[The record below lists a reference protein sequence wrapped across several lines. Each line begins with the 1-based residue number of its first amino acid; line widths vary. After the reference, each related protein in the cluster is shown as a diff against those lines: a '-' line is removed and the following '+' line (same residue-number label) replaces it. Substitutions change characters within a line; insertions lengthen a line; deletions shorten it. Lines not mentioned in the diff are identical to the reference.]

1 MAMVEGM
8 ENMTYRKTFK
18 GVLTLYLYHHNL
30 KTHLEKIIVQQFHE
44 KLKVRTKPRSQCR
57 TDQHFKER
65 QSYNFLEMT
74 VSSHWNI
81 SPTALIDQS

>member
-44 KLKVRTKPRSQCR
+44 KTHSK
-57 TDQHFKER
+57 
-65 QSYNFLEMT
+65 N
-74 VSSHWNI
+74 
-81 SPTALIDQS
+81 